1 VQSTYI
7 HLEEPQK
14 EQRPAAFCFA
24 NGVATKTYPVHKMK
38 TIESIRY
45 RITKVQ
51 AVENA
56 AAFFS
61 ITMKKFFVFILV
73 LSSMVVA
80 EYYFLTEIFMQR
92 RFSVI
97 AISLAVILLALLIL
111 VRFFKRSFVSS

>member
-1 VQSTYI
+1 LKNRKRSSD
-7 HLEEPQK
+7 
-14 EQRPAAFCFA
+14 QRPFVFA

-92 RFSVI
+92 RFYVI

-111 VRFFKRSFVSS
+111 IRFFKRSFISS